1 MKRILGAVLGLLMT
15 YGAYAQGEKEKW
27 VEASLQDIRNPKVLD
42 SIAQGLMQYTD
53 DSVALGRAYFLKG
66 LAGTFS
72 ANPTEAARNFKK
84 SLSHLKEGEHYDER
98 FNYEVVLK
106 NLGISYYRIRQFES
120 GDSSFH
126 VLRRLAMEDQDS
138 LQYAVAIKNMANAL
152 MMRESYDSAAVLMKE
167 TALIQQRIDYQGIA
181 LTYLSLGS
189 LYGRIHQEEEA
200 LRWFH
205 KALKNSHR
213 VPERNIEARSYN
225 NMAVAHRALG
235 HFDSAIYYLHKALT
249 IHQEMGSFFDQ
260 VEVLANLSRNYSKLA
275 AWDTAQV
282 YLDSAY
288 SLMPPRGRG
297 RGRTLENLW
306 MLSLYMANNQGDY
319 EAGAPYFDS
328 IRQSPNQKFFLNNP
342 EYLEAFAHHFELKGE
357 ADSAL
362 KYLRLSKQKQADL
375 DQKRDAAK
383 IKQAS
388 NEIEMAALRGQQE
401 EKVRSY
407 KMALMVILV
416 FLTLGSLI
424 FWLSRKKAKRIT
436 SEREAEAVEAARL
449 SAEALT
455 NVTKLEN
462 TGFTLIDEHQAPEPE
477 LPSQLRLKSKAVINI
492 DDLIYLE
499 SDGHYVNLFL
509 KNRKNPEVERSTL
522 KAMEEQLSGH
532 DFIRIHRSYLVQASF
547 LKAVYATK
555 VLLEDGKELPVSRTY
570 KEDLKKRFEGEA

>member
-1 MKRILGAVLGLLMT
+1 MKRLLGAMLGLLMT
-15 YGAYAQGEKEKW
+15 YGAYAQEGKEKW

-42 SIAQGLMQYTD
+42 SIAQGLLQYAD

-84 SLSHLKEGEHYDER
+84 SLSHLEEGEHYDDR
-98 FNYEVVLK
+98 FSYEVVLK
-106 NLGISYYRIRQFES
+106 NLGISFYRIHEFER
-120 GDSSFH
+120 GDSSFRI
-126 VLRRLAMEDQDS
+126 LRRLAMEDQDS

-152 MMRESYDSAAVLMKE
+152 MMRESYDSAAILMKE
-167 TALIQQRIDYQGIA
+167 TAIIQQRIDYQGIA

-205 KALKNSHR
+205 KALKNSDKVADR
-213 VPERNIEARSYN
+213 RLEARAYN
-225 NMAVAHRALG
+225 NLAVAHRALSNY
-235 HFDSAIYYLHKALT
+235 DSAIYYLEKALQIQRT
-249 IHQEMGSFFDQ
+249 LGSKFDQ
-260 VEVLANLSRNYSKLA
+260 IEVLANISRNFSKLA
-275 AWDTAQV
+275 AWDSAKV
-282 YLDSAY
+282 YLDRAY
-288 SLMPPRGRG
+288 SLMPPRGQRQG
-297 RGRTLENLW
+297 RSLQNLW
-306 MLSLYMANNQGDY
+306 MLSLKMANNQNDY

-328 IRQSPNQKFFLNNP
+328 IRSSPRQDYFLNDP
-342 EYLEAFAHHFELKGE
+342 EYLEAFAHHLELKGE

-362 KYLRLSKQKQADL
+362 KYLRLSKQKQAEL

-388 NEIEMAALRGQQE
+388 NEIEMAALRGEQE

-407 KMALMVILV
+407 KMALMVILI
-416 FLTLGSLI
+416 FLILGSLI
-424 FWLSRKKAKRIT
+424 FWISRRKVKQIK
-436 SEREAEAVEAARL
+436 SEREAEAARL
-449 SAEALT
+449 SAEVLT
-455 NVTKLEN
+455 NSTKLEAS
-462 TGFTLIDEHQAPEPE
+462 GFSLIDEHQAPEPE
-477 LPSQLRLKSKAVINI
+477 LPSQLRLKSKAVIKI
-492 DDLIYLE
+492 EDLIYLE

-509 KNRKNPEVERSTL
+509 KYRKNPEVERSTL

-555 VLLEDGKELPVSRTY
+555 VLLEDGRELPVSRTY
-570 KEDLKKRFEGEA
+570 KEDLKKRFEGEV

>member
-1 MKRILGAVLGLLMT
+1 MKRILGAVLGLLVT

-42 SIAQGLMQYTD
+42 SIAEGLLQYSE

-72 ANPTEAARNFKK
+72 ANPTKAAKNFKK

-98 FNYEVVLK
+98 FSYEVVLK

-120 GDSSFH
+120 GDSSFRI
-126 VLRRLAMEDQDS
+126 LRRLAMEDQDS
-138 LQYAVAIKNMANAL
+138 LQYALAIKNMANAL

-205 KALKNSHR
+205 KALEHSNK
-213 VPERNIEARSYN
+213 VPDRNIEARSYN
-225 NMAVAHRALG
+225 NLAVAHRALG
-235 HFDSAIYYLHKALT
+235 HYDSAIFYLHKALR
-249 IHQEMGSFFDQ
+249 IHQNLGSFFDQ

-275 AWDTAQV
+275 AWDIAQV

-328 IRQSPNQKFFLNNP
+328 IRQSPNQKFFLNDP

-362 KYLRLSKQKQADL
+362 KYLRLSKQRQAEL

-388 NEIEMAALRGQQE
+388 NEIELAALRGQQE

-416 FLTLGSLI
+416 FLALGSLI
-424 FWLSRKKAKRIT
+424 FWLSRKKAKQI
-436 SEREAEAVEAARL
+436 SAEREAEAAEAARL
-449 SAEALT
+449 SAEALS
-455 NVTKLEN
+455 NVNKIEN
-462 TGFTLIDEHQAPEPE
+462 TGFSLIDEHQAPEPE

-509 KNRKNPEVERSTL
+509 KGRKNPEVERSTL

-555 VLLEDGKELPVSRTY
+555 VLLDDGRELPVSRTY
-570 KEDLKKRFEGEA
+570 KEDLKKRFEGES